1 VIRRGR
7 LRHAAGRVASR
18 GGGAVLIG
26 VTLAGAPVLA
36 PGSLARLAGTGLA
49 GTGPAGTGPAAA
61 AVTTEPAAAP
71 AGPANVLAL
80 GADLVDV
87 RSGATLWSRAA
98 TTPRPI
104 ASITKVMTALVVLRD
119 GHLDRKITVTRAAVR
134 YVRRH
139 DGTSAGL
146 KAGDVLTARELL
158 NAMLLPSGCDAA
170 FLLAAAYAPSQAG
183 FVAQMNARAAALHM
197 YSTHFDNFD
206 GLPMPTE
213 NADSSTPADLM
224 LLARAAM
231 ARPLF
236 AAIVAQKSLSL
247 PATPQHKA
255 YFWKNTNLLL
265 GSYPGTMGVKTGTT
279 NGAGDCLLFEATRG
293 GRTLLG
299 VVLHANGARVARRF
313 IMASRILNWG
323 FGTPAASFAVPA
335 VPAWANQPN
344 S

>member
-1 VIRRGR
+1 MRC
-7 LRHAAGRVASR
+7 
-18 GGGAVLIG
+18 GGAALIG
-26 VTLAGAPVLA
+26 LTLAGAPAL
-36 PGSLARLAGTGLA
+36 GAGTV
-49 GTGPAGTGPAAA
+49 PAGA
-61 AVTTEPAAAP
+61 AVTAAPP

-80 GADLVDV
+80 GAELADAA
-87 RSGATLWSRAA
+87 SGKVLWSRAPD
-98 TTPRPI
+98 TPRPI

-119 GHLDRKITVTRAAVR
+119 GNLDQPITVTHAAVR

-170 FLLAAAYAPSQAG
+170 FLLASAYAPTQEA
-183 FVAQMNARAAALHM
+183 FVAQMNKRAAALGMDH
-197 YSTHFDNFD
+197 THFDNPD
-206 GLPMPTE
+206 GLPLPTE
-213 NADSSTPADLM
+213 QADLSTPADLM
-224 LLARAAM
+224 ILARAAL

-236 AAIVAQKSLSL
+236 AHIVAQPSRSV

-265 GSYPGTMGVKTGTT
+265 GSYQGTIGVKTGTT
-279 NGAGDCLLFEATRG
+279 ALAGDCLLFEATRNG
-293 GRTLLG
+293 KTLLG

-313 IMASRILNWG
+313 VMASRILNWG
-323 FGTPAASFAVPA
+323 FGTPGASVTVPV
-335 VPAWANQPN
+335 VPAWADQPN

>member
-1 VIRRGR
+1 
-7 LRHAAGRVASR
+7 VASR
-18 GGGAVLIG
+18 GGGAALIG

-36 PGSLARLAGTGLA
+36 PGSLARLAGTGLD
-49 GTGPAGTGPAAA
+49 GTGPAAA
-61 AVTTEPAAAP
+61 AVTTEPAGAP
-71 AGPANVLAL
+71 SGPANVLAL
-80 GADLVDV
+80 GADLVDA

-134 YVRRH
+134 YVRQH

-146 KAGDVLTARELL
+146 KAGDVLTARDLL

-170 FLLAAAYAPSQAG
+170 FLLAAAYAPSQAD

-224 LLARAAM
+224 LLAKAAL

-236 AAIVAQKSLSL
+236 AAIVAQKSRSL

-265 GSYPGTMGVKTGTT
+265 GSYPGTIGVKTGTT
-279 NGAGDCLLFEATRG
+279 AGAGDCLLFEATRG

>member
-1 VIRRGR
+1 M
-7 LRHAAGRVASR
+7 
-18 GGGAVLIG
+18 LIG

-36 PGSLARLAGTGLA
+36 PGSLAGLAGPGLAGTGLA
-49 GTGPAGTGPAAA
+49 GPAPAAA
-61 AVTTEPAAAP
+61 AVAAPLAGP

-80 GADLVDV
+80 GADLVDT
-87 RSGATLWSRAA
+87 RTGATLWSRAA
-98 TTPRPI
+98 STPRPI
-104 ASITKVMTALVVLRD
+104 ASITKVMTALVVLRA
-119 GHLDRKITVTRAAVR
+119 GHLDRQITVTRAAVR
-134 YVRRH
+134 YVRKH

-170 FLLAAAYAPSQAG
+170 FLLASAYAPTQQD

-213 NADSSTPADLM
+213 NADLSTPADLM
-224 LLARAAM
+224 LLAKAAL

-236 AAIVAQKSLSL
+236 AAIVAQKNRSL

-265 GSYPGTMGVKTGTT
+265 GSYPGTIGVKTGTT
-279 NGAGDCLLFEATRG
+279 AGAGDCLLFEATRG

-323 FGTPAASFAVPA
+323 FGTPGASFLVPA

>member
-1 VIRRGR
+1 
-7 LRHAAGRVASR
+7 
-18 GGGAVLIG
+18 
-26 VTLAGAPVLA
+26 
-36 PGSLARLAGTGLA
+36 
-49 GTGPAGTGPAAA
+49 
-61 AVTTEPAAAP
+61 
-71 AGPANVLAL
+71 VLAL
-80 GADLVDV
+80 GADLVDAG
-87 RSGATLWSRAA
+87 SGAELWSRAA

-104 ASITKVMTALVVLRD
+104 ASLTKIMTALVVLRA
-119 GHLDRKITVTRAAVR
+119 GHLDREITVTRAAVR
-134 YVRRH
+134 YVRQH

-158 NAMLLPSGCDAA
+158 NGMLLPSGCDAA
-170 FLLAAAYAPSQAG
+170 FVLATAYAPSQAD

-197 YSTHFDNFD
+197 DSTHFDNFD

-213 NADSSTPADLM
+213 NADLSTPADLM
-224 LLARAAM
+224 LLARAAL

-236 AAIVAQKSLSL
+236 AHIVAQPNRSV
-247 PATPQHKA
+247 PAAPEHHA

-265 GSYPGTMGVKTGTT
+265 GSYRGTIGVKTGTT
-279 NGAGDCLLFEATRG
+279 AGAGECLLFEATRG

>member
-1 VIRRGR
+1 MRTVIRRGR
-7 LRHAAGRVASR
+7 LWHAAGQLARR
-18 GGGAVLIG
+18 GGGAALIG

-36 PGSLARLAGTGLA
+36 PGSLAGLA
-49 GTGPAGTGPAAA
+49 GAAPAAA
-61 AVTTEPAAAP
+61 SERASQRPGSEPASTAP

-80 GADLVDV
+80 GADLVDT
-87 RSGATLWSRAA
+87 RTGTTLWSRAA
-98 TTPRPI
+98 STPRPI
-104 ASITKVMTALVVLRD
+104 ASITKVMTALVVLRA
-119 GHLDRKITVTRAAVR
+119 GHLDRQITVTRAAVR
-134 YVRRH
+134 YVRKR

-170 FLLAAAYAPSQAG
+170 FLLASAYAPTQQD

-213 NADSSTPADLM
+213 NADLSTPADLM
-224 LLARAAM
+224 LLAKAAL

-236 AAIVAQKSLSL
+236 ASIVAQKSRSL

-265 GSYPGTMGVKTGTT
+265 GSYPGTIGVKTGTT
-279 NGAGDCLLFEATRG
+279 AGAGDCLLFEATRG

-313 IMASRILNWG
+313 LMASRILNWG
-323 FGTPAASFAVPA
+323 FGTPTASFRVPA

>member
-1 VIRRGR
+1 
-7 LRHAAGRVASR
+7 
-18 GGGAVLIG
+18 VLIG

-36 PGSLARLAGTGLA
+36 PGSLARLAGPGL
-49 GTGPAGTGPAAA
+49 AGTGPAAA
-61 AVTTEPAAAP
+61 AVAAPLAGAP

-80 GADLVDV
+80 GADLVDT

-104 ASITKVMTALVVLRD
+104 ASITKVMTALVVLRA
-119 GHLDRKITVTRAAVR
+119 GHLGREITVTRAAVR
-134 YVRRH
+134 YVRQH

-158 NAMLLPSGCDAA
+158 NAMMLPSGCDAA
-170 FLLAAAYAPSQAG
+170 FLLATAYAPSRAD

-213 NADSSTPADLM
+213 NADLSTPADLM
-224 LLARAAM
+224 LLAKAAL

-236 AAIVAQKSLSL
+236 AAIVAQKSRSL

-265 GSYPGTMGVKTGTT
+265 GSYPGTIGVKTGTT
-279 NGAGDCLLFEATRG
+279 AGAGDCLLFEATRG

-323 FGTPAASFAVPA
+323 FGTPGASFLVPA
-335 VPAWANQPN
+335 VPAWARQPN

>member
-1 VIRRGR
+1 VRTVIRRGR
-7 LRHAAGRVASR
+7 LWHAAGQLARR

-36 PGSLARLAGTGLA
+36 PGSLAKLAG
-49 GTGPAGTGPAAA
+49 PAPAAA
-61 AVTTEPAAAP
+61 SMLAGSEPASTAP

-80 GADLVDV
+80 GADLVDA
-87 RSGATLWSRAA
+87 RTGATLWSRAA
-98 TTPRPI
+98 STPRPV
-104 ASITKVMTALVVLRD
+104 ASITKVMTALVVLRA
-119 GHLDRKITVTRAAVR
+119 GHLDRQITVTRAAVR
-134 YVRRH
+134 YVRKH

-170 FLLAAAYAPSQAG
+170 FLLASAYAPTQHD

-206 GLPMPTE
+206 GLPMPAE
-213 NADSSTPADLM
+213 NADLSTPADLM
-224 LLARAAM
+224 LLAKAAL

-236 AAIVAQKSLSL
+236 AGIVAQKSRSL
-247 PATPQHKA
+247 PATPRHKA

-265 GSYPGTMGVKTGTT
+265 GSYPGTIGVKTGTT
-279 NGAGDCLLFEATRG
+279 AGAGDCLLFEATRG

-323 FGTPAASFAVPA
+323 FGTPTASFTVPA

>member
-1 VIRRGR
+1 M
-7 LRHAAGRVASR
+7 
-18 GGGAVLIG
+18 LIG

-36 PGSLARLAGTGLA
+36 PGSLARLAGTG
-49 GTGPAGTGPAAA
+49 PAAA
-61 AVTTEPAAAP
+61 AVTAAP

-104 ASITKVMTALVVLRD
+104 ASITKVMTALVVLRA

-146 KAGDVLTARELL
+146 KAGDVLTARDLL

-170 FLLAAAYAPSQAG
+170 FLLAAAYAPSQAD

-224 LLARAAM
+224 RLAKAAL

-236 AAIVAQKSLSL
+236 AAIVAQKSRSL

-265 GSYPGTMGVKTGTT
+265 GSYPGTIGVKTGTT
-279 NGAGDCLLFEATRG
+279 AGAGECLLFEATRG

-299 VVLHANGARVARRF
+299 VVLHANGARVARRY

-323 FGTPAASFAVPA
+323 FGTPGASFAVPA

>member
-1 VIRRGR
+1 MIRRGR
-7 LRHAAGRVASR
+7 LWHAAGRVASR
-18 GGGAVLIG
+18 GGGAVLMG

-36 PGSLARLAGTGLA
+36 PGSLARLAGTG
-49 GTGPAGTGPAAA
+49 PAAA
-61 AVTTEPAAAP
+61 AVTAAP

-146 KAGDVLTARELL
+146 KAGDMLTARDLL

-170 FLLAAAYAPSQAG
+170 FLLAAAYAPSQAD

-213 NADSSTPADLM
+213 NADLSTPADLM
-224 LLARAAM
+224 LLAKAAL

-236 AAIVAQKSLSL
+236 AAIVAQKSRSL

-265 GSYPGTMGVKTGTT
+265 GSYPGTIGVKTGTT
-279 NGAGDCLLFEATRG
+279 AGAGDCLLFEATRG

>member
-1 VIRRGR
+1 MRPVTGRGFFRRALCSGA
-7 LRHAAGRVASR
+7 LSAGALTGLV
-18 GGGAVLIG
+18 
-26 VTLAGAPVLA
+26 LAGAPATAAVA
-36 PGSLARLAGTGLA
+36 SATAQA
-49 GTGPAGTGPAAA
+49 APAAS
-61 AVTTEPAAAP
+61 TQ

-80 GADLVDV
+80 GAELIDAAGGQV
-87 RSGATLWSRAA
+87 LWSRAA

-104 ASITKVMTALVVLRD
+104 ASITKIMTALVVLRD
-119 GHLDRKITVTRAAVR
+119 GNLDREITVTRAAVR
-134 YVRRH
+134 YVRQH

-146 KAGDVLTARELL
+146 RAGDVLTARELL

-170 FLLAAAYAPSQAG
+170 FLLASAYAPTQKD

-197 YSTHFDNFD
+197 YHTHFDNFD
-206 GLPMPTE
+206 GLPIPSE
-213 NADSSTPADLM
+213 NADTSTPDDLM
-224 LLARAAM
+224 LLARAAL

-236 AAIVAQKSLSL
+236 ASIVAQKSRSL

-265 GSYPGTMGVKTGTT
+265 GSYPGTIGVKTGTT
-279 NGAGDCLLFEATRG
+279 AGAGDCLIFEARRG
-293 GRTLLG
+293 TRTLLG

-323 FGTPAASFAVPA
+323 FGNPGASFLVPS
-335 VPAWANQPN
+335 VPSWANQPN

>member
-1 VIRRGR
+1 MIRRGR

-36 PGSLARLAGTGLA
+36 PGSLARLAGPVLA
-49 GTGPAGTGPAAA
+49 STGPAAA
-61 AVTTEPAAAP
+61 AVTAEPAGAP

-146 KAGDVLTARELL
+146 KAGDVLTARDLL

-170 FLLAAAYAPSQAG
+170 FLLAAAYAPSQAD

-213 NADSSTPADLM
+213 NADLSTPADLM
-224 LLARAAM
+224 RLAKAAL

-236 AAIVAQKSLSL
+236 AAIVAQKSRSL

-265 GSYPGTMGVKTGTT
+265 GSYPGTIGVKTGTT
-279 NGAGDCLLFEATRG
+279 NGAGDCLLFEATRA

>member
-1 VIRRGR
+1 M
-7 LRHAAGRVASR
+7 
-18 GGGAVLIG
+18 
-26 VTLAGAPVLA
+26 
-36 PGSLARLAGTGLA
+36 
-49 GTGPAGTGPAAA
+49 
-61 AVTTEPAAAP
+61 
-71 AGPANVLAL
+71 LAL

-146 KAGDVLTARELL
+146 KAGDVLTARDLL

-170 FLLAAAYAPSQAG
+170 FLLAAAYAPSQAD

-213 NADSSTPADLM
+213 NADLSTPADLM
-224 LLARAAM
+224 LLAKAAL

-236 AAIVAQKSLSL
+236 AAIVAQKSRSL

-265 GSYPGTMGVKTGTT
+265 GSYPGTIGVKTGTT
-279 NGAGDCLLFEATRG
+279 AGAGDCLLFEATRG

>member
-1 VIRRGR
+1 MHRAAVRVLAELARPG
-7 LRHAAGRVASR
+7 LRAGDPAAGEHAVAVVDHR
-18 GGGAVLIG
+18 
-26 VTLAGAPVLA
+26 
-36 PGSLARLAGTGLA
+36 GLA
-49 GTGPAGTGPAAA
+49 GGGDGGLGELDDGARAGGAGLDADLGGDRGA
-61 AVTTEPAAAP
+61 AV
-71 AGPANVLAL
+71 
-80 GADLVDV
+80 ADLVDA

-265 GSYPGTMGVKTGTT
+265 GSYPGTIGVKTGTT

-323 FGTPAASFAVPA
+323 FGTPGASFTVPA

>member
-1 VIRRGR
+1 VTRPGR
-7 LRHAAGRVASR
+7 LLHAAGRLAGR

-26 VTLAGAPVLA
+26 VTLAGAVA
-36 PGSLARLAGTGLA
+36 GTALAGTVPA
-49 GTGPAGTGPAAA
+49 RTVPAGTVPAGT
-61 AVTTEPAAAP
+61 VPAGTVPAGTAPASP

-80 GADLVDV
+80 GADLVDAA
-87 RSGATLWSRAA
+87 SGTALWSRAA

-104 ASITKVMTALVVLRD
+104 ASLTKIMTALVVLRD
-119 GHLDRKITVTRAAVR
+119 GHLNRKITVPRAAVR
-134 YVRRH
+134 YVRQH

-158 NAMLLPSGCDAA
+158 NGMLLPSGCDAA
-170 FLLAAAYAPSQAG
+170 FVLATAYAPSRAA

-197 YSTHFDNFD
+197 YDTHFDNFD

-213 NADSSTPADLM
+213 NADLSTPADLM
-224 LLARAAM
+224 LLARAAL

-236 AAIVAQKSLSL
+236 ASIVAQKTRSV
-247 PATPQHKA
+247 PAAPEHKA
-255 YFWKNTNLLL
+255 YVWKNTNLLL
-265 GSYPGTMGVKTGTT
+265 GSYTGTIGVKTGTT
-279 NGAGDCLLFEATRG
+279 AGAGDCLMFEATRG

-313 IMASRILNWG
+313 VMASRILNWG

>member
-1 VIRRGR
+1 MRTVIRRGR
-7 LRHAAGRVASR
+7 LWHAAGRLASR
-18 GGGAVLIG
+18 GGGAALIG

-36 PGSLARLAGTGLA
+36 PGSLARLAGPGLA
-49 GTGPAGTGPAAA
+49 GMGPTAA
-61 AVTTEPAAAP
+61 AVAAPLAGAP

-80 GADLVDV
+80 GADLVDT

-104 ASITKVMTALVVLRD
+104 ASITKVMTALVVLRA
-119 GHLDRKITVTRAAVR
+119 GHLDREITVTRAAVR
-134 YVRRH
+134 YVRQH

-158 NAMLLPSGCDAA
+158 NAMMLPSGCDAA
-170 FLLAAAYAPSQAG
+170 FLLATAYAPSRAD

-213 NADSSTPADLM
+213 NADLSTPADLM
-224 LLARAAM
+224 LLAKAAL

-236 AAIVAQKSLSL
+236 AAIVAQKSRSL

-265 GSYPGTMGVKTGTT
+265 GSYPGTIGVKTGTT
-279 NGAGDCLLFEATRG
+279 AGAGDCLLFEATRG

-323 FGTPAASFAVPA
+323 FGTPTAAFAVPA

>member
-1 VIRRGR
+1 
-7 LRHAAGRVASR
+7 
-18 GGGAVLIG
+18 
-26 VTLAGAPVLA
+26 
-36 PGSLARLAGTGLA
+36 
-49 GTGPAGTGPAAA
+49 
-61 AVTTEPAAAP
+61 
-71 AGPANVLAL
+71 VLAL
-80 GADLVDV
+80 GADLVDT

-134 YVRRH
+134 YVRQH

-146 KAGDVLTARELL
+146 KAGDVLTARDLL

-170 FLLAAAYAPSQAG
+170 FLLAAAYAPSQAD
-183 FVAQMNARAAALHM
+183 FVAQMNARAAALHL

-213 NADSSTPADLM
+213 NADLSTPADLM
-224 LLARAAM
+224 LLAKAAL

-236 AAIVAQKSLSL
+236 AAIVAQKSRSL

-265 GSYPGTMGVKTGTT
+265 GSYPGTIGVKTGTT
-279 NGAGDCLLFEATRG
+279 NGAGDCLLFEATRA

>member
-1 VIRRGR
+1 MIRRGR
-7 LRHAAGRVASR
+7 LWHAAGRVASR

-36 PGSLARLAGTGLA
+36 PGSLARLAGTGL
-49 GTGPAGTGPAAA
+49 AGTGPAAA

-224 LLARAAM
+224 LLAKAAL

-255 YFWKNTNLLL
+255 YFWKNTTLLL

>member
-1 VIRRGR
+1 MIRRGR
-7 LRHAAGRVASR
+7 LWHAAGRVASR
-18 GGGAVLIG
+18 GGGAALIG

-36 PGSLARLAGTGLA
+36 PGSLARLAGPVLA
-49 GTGPAGTGPAAA
+49 STGPAAA
-61 AVTTEPAAAP
+61 AVTAEPAGAP

-134 YVRRH
+134 YVRQH

-146 KAGDVLTARELL
+146 KAGDVLTARDLL

-170 FLLAAAYAPSQAG
+170 FLLAAAYAPSQAD

-213 NADSSTPADLM
+213 NADLSTPADLM
-224 LLARAAM
+224 LLAKAAL

-236 AAIVAQKSLSL
+236 AAIVAQKSRSL

-265 GSYPGTMGVKTGTT
+265 GSYPGTIGVKTGTT